1 MYEAFVQRESATFL
15 GFFRRLGASFEEAED
30 LVQEVF
36 VKLYRAADNYAA
48 RERFPAFAFRIA
60 RNAWIDAERSRAVR
74 PKGAAGGGAEDGE
87 GSSREDRMPGRERD
101 PEELAV
107 VSEEHGR
114 LEQSLKE
121 LPDGHRQ
128 VFELGAIQELD
139 YAEISGILSIPVG
152 TVKSRMFHAVRKLRA
167 ALAERGLEGGAR

>member
-30 LVQEVF
+30 LVQDVLI
-36 VKLYRAADNYAA
+36 KLYRAADNYVA
-48 RERFPAFAFRIA
+48 RERFPAFAFRVA

-74 PKGAAGGGAEDGE
+74 PKRAAGGAGDDDQDAPEH
-87 GSSREDRMPGRERD
+87 RTQGRERD

-107 VSEEHGR
+107 VREEHSR
-114 LEQSLKE
+114 LESCLTE
-121 LPDGHRQ
+121 LPVGHRQ

-139 YAEISGILSIPVG
+139 YAEIGSILSIPVG

-167 ALAERGLEGGAR
+167 ALAERDTEGVGR